1 MHTRTST
8 SDVPLAI
15 IGLLALDVLRH
26 GTASASLRARSS
38 TLARTARFDT
48 FRLLM
53 GAEPKRISI
62 DKARRLVL
70 EQLSRL
76 PGEQVALGD
85 ALGRVLAEDA
95 VAPND
100 LPPFDSSGMDGYA
113 VIATDTADAPVA
125 LKIVGEARAGALA
138 QAPVERG
145 TAIRVS
151 TGAVVPDGAD
161 AVVRQELTDVE
172 DGAVIVNE
180 EVSAGNDVRYAGE
193 DIGAGE
199 TILRAGT
206 LLGSAEIGALAA
218 VNIAR
223 PVVVR
228 RPRIALVSTGD
239 ELVSPGPE
247 LEPGQIRDANAP
259 ALTAAAHAAGAEIV
273 TSVRVGDDRD
283 STIATLERA
292 LDGADIVAT
301 VGGVSVGPH
310 DHVRPAL
317 EQLGAQQVF
326 CRVSL
331 KPGGQVCLYVAPDG
345 ALAFA
350 LPGNPASALT
360 AFRVLLVPAIYGMLG
375 RDLTLHTA
383 RGVAEIDLPGT
394 IGRTS
399 VIRCTAKMHDD
410 GWHVTPNG
418 DQRSHILTSML
429 GVPVLALVPEDCEV
443 LRAGEPVDIEFVG

>member
-1 MHTRTST
+1 
-8 SDVPLAI
+8 
-15 IGLLALDVLRH
+15 
-26 GTASASLRARSS
+26 
-38 TLARTARFDT
+38 
-48 FRLLM
+48 M
-53 GAEPKRISI
+53 GGEAKRISI
-62 DKARRLVL
+62 EEARRLVL
-70 EQLSRL
+70 AQLTRL
-76 PGEQVALGD
+76 AGEEVALED

-100 LPPFDSSGMDGYA
+100 LPPFDSSGMDGFA
-113 VIATDTADAPVA
+113 VVASDTIDAPVA
-125 LKIVGEARAGALA
+125 LRIVGESRAGSLA
-138 QAPVERG
+138 QVPVEHG

-151 TGAVVPDGAD
+151 TGAVIPDGAD
-161 AVVRQELTDVE
+161 AVVRQEMTEVE

-180 EVSAGNDVRYAGE
+180 EVAAGGDVRYAGE
-193 DIGAGE
+193 DIRNGE
-199 TILRAGT
+199 AILHAGT
-206 LLGSAEIGALAA
+206 LIGSAEIGALAA

-239 ELVSPGPE
+239 ELVAPGPE
-247 LEPGQIRDANAP
+247 LAPGQIRDANAP
-259 ALTAAAHAAGAEIV
+259 ALTAAARAAGAEIV

-283 STIATLERA
+283 ATIEALADALE
-292 LDGADIVAT
+292 GADIVAT

-317 EQLGAQQVF
+317 EQLGARQVF

-331 KPGGQVCLYVAPDG
+331 KPGGQVCFYVAPDG
-345 ALAFA
+345 TLAFA

-360 AFRVLLVPAIYGMLG
+360 AFRVLVVPAVYGMLG
-375 RDLTLHTA
+375 RNLNLHTA
-383 RGVAEIDLPGT
+383 RGVAETDLPGT

-399 VIRCTAKMHDD
+399 VIRCHAKMHDD

-429 GVPVLALVPEDCEV
+429 GVPVLALVPEDREV

>member
-1 MHTRTST
+1 
-8 SDVPLAI
+8 
-15 IGLLALDVLRH
+15 
-26 GTASASLRARSS
+26 
-38 TLARTARFDT
+38 
-48 FRLLM
+48 M
-53 GAEPKRISI
+53 GGEPKRISI
-62 DKARRLVL
+62 EEARRLVL
-70 EQLSRL
+70 
-76 PGEQVALGD
+76 GQVARLEGEEVALAD
-85 ALGRVLAEDA
+85 ALGRVLAQDA
-95 VAPND
+95 VAPTD
-100 LPPFDSSGMDGYA
+100 LPPFRSSGMDGFA
-113 VIATDTADAPVA
+113 VIATDTDDAPVA
-125 LKIVGEARAGALA
+125 LKIIGEARAGALA
-138 QAPVERG
+138 QAPVEHG
-145 TAIRVS
+145 TAVRVS

-161 AVVRQELTDVE
+161 AVVRQELTEVE

-193 DIGAGE
+193 DIRAGQ
-199 TILRAGT
+199 TILHAGT
-206 LLGSAEIGALAA
+206 LIGSAEIGALAA

-239 ELVSPGPE
+239 ELVSPGPP
-247 LEPGQIRDANAP
+247 LQPGQIRDANAP

-283 STIATLERA
+283 ATVAILADA

-317 EQLGAQQVF
+317 EQIGAQQVF

-331 KPGGQVCLYVAPDG
+331 KPGGQVCFYVAPDG
-345 ALAFA
+345 TPAFA
-350 LPGNPASALT
+350 LPGNLASSLT
-360 AFRVLLVPAIYGMLG
+360 AFRVLVVPAIYALLG
-375 RDLTLHTA
+375 RNLTLHTA
-383 RGVAEIDLPGT
+383 RGVAQTDLPGT

-399 VIRCTAKMHDD
+399 VIRCTAEMQDD

-429 GVPVLALVPEDCEV
+429 GVPVLAIVPDDCEV
-443 LRAGEPVDIEFVG
+443 LRAGERVDIEFVG